1 RGTPEV
7 VPRIRDANRGVAGQR
22 NTDILDGDQIGF
34 APGDSGQPY
43 PQPSAPPRLD
53 ADDVLVGIRP
63 FQTRIDATEVWISAS
78 ARSDA
83 VNDHCGRQWGGY
95 QTRDESSFGVRISEG
110 EQIEIQTIRGTAV
123 PADERLVAK
132 LPPDIRARKKRLP
145 GNVRCG
151 AISAAAD

>member
-1 RGTPEV
+1 G
-7 VPRIRDANRGVAGQR
+7 GQR
-22 NTDILDGDQIGF
+22 KADMLDGDQIGF

-63 FQTRIDATEVWISAS
+63 FQTPIDATEVWISAS

-123 PADERLVAK
+123 PAHERLFAQ
-132 LPPDIRARKKRLP
+132 LPPSLP
-145 GNVRCG
+145 PPQQPLPRHVPHP
-151 AISAAAD
+151 